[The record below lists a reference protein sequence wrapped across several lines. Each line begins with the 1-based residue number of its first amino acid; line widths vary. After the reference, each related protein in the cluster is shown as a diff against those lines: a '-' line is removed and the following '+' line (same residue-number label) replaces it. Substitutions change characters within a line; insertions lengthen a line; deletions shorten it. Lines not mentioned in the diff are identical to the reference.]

1 LVEDALIREEESY
14 RFRAG
19 SIDTKAGLLLGAA
32 GIVVAL
38 VGNEPGVAELA
49 AQLLAAGSGVTA
61 ALTLWPRVDKGIAP
75 RSLRDRYLTADL
87 IRTRLVLLN
96 TRLELHA
103 KDESQLIRKARHL
116 RLAAALLLAATATL
130 VAGGIVSAV

>member
-1 LVEDALIREEESY
+1 M
-14 RFRAG
+14 
-19 SIDTKAGLLLGAA
+19 
-32 GIVVAL
+32 AL

-61 ALTLWPRVDKGIAP
+61 VLTLWPRVDKGIAP